1 MKCIPLLCQV
11 LEEEPPWFC
20 VMNRLR
26 HRYLLRRR
34 ETGLIYPNIH
44 HACLA
49 LSWRRSLSYR
59 NQSIDVLCKS
69 IDWFLYHRDLRHERV
84 KAKITPLEQLLK
96 FREPLAVGTSTKKI
110 RNVLEIYCLY
120 TLLNDPKKSKENTS
134 SHSNYKLNN
143 WIIVSKKCNRLKIYT
158 LRYDEYI
165 K

>member
-34 ETGLIYPNIH
+34 ETGLIFLNNPNIH

-59 NQSIDVLCKS
+59 NQSIDLLCKS
-69 IDWFLYHRDLRHERV
+69 IDWFLYDRGLRHERV
-84 KAKITPLEQLLK
+84 ETLYFKCLLRFWVHLWQVIHETIVLKKFITFVSVLQKLLLFYFLLIYKIE
-96 FREPLAVGTSTKKI
+96 
-110 RNVLEIYCLY
+110 
-120 TLLNDPKKSKENTS
+120 
-134 SHSNYKLNN
+134 H
-143 WIIVSKKCNRLKIYT
+143 
-158 LRYDEYI
+158 
-165 K
+165 

>member
-34 ETGLIYPNIH
+34 ETGLIFLNNPNIH

-59 NQSIDVLCKS
+59 NQSIDLLCKS

-84 KAKITPLEQLLK
+84 KILFCSRLSWNYHIQRFLGFDKEFK
-96 FREPLAVGTSTKKI
+96 NVFRTQSNIYDGFFFAESTI
-110 RNVLEIYCLY
+110 LVVWWDCE
-120 TLLNDPKKSKENTS
+120 
-134 SHSNYKLNN
+134 
-143 WIIVSKKCNRLKIYT
+143 
-158 LRYDEYI
+158 
-165 K
+165 